1 MLTRSSS
8 LSSLSYSLL
17 AGLSISSGL
26 SLSLL
31 GLAPPFSLPAENNCL
46 PSERPPVAGV
56 LANTRARALRGPG
69 EVAGLGRGDGPRLSC
84 PGLSES
90 SGEWQ
95 LRELKGV
102 EGMLASLSEAEL
114 SRGAA
119 REEPELEKVMA

>member
-1 MLTRSSS
+1 M
-8 LSSLSYSLL
+8 
-17 AGLSISSGL
+17 AGLSTRSGL

-31 GLAPPFSLPAENNCL
+31 GLGVGLASPPLFSLPLENNCL
-46 PSERPPVAGV
+46 PREEPAKPGV
-56 LANTRARALRGPG
+56 RANTRARALRGPG
-69 EVAGLGRGDGPRLSC
+69 DVAGLLRGDGPRLSC

-119 REEPELEKVMA
+119 REEPELEKVMP